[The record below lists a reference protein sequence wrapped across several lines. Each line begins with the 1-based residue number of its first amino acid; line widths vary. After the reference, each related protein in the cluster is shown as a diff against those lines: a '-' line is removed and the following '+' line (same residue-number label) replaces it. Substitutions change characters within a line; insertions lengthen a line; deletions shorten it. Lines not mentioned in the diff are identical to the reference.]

1 MSSVLNRKKKKM
13 QPLGYSK
20 KELVRIKEQAKRQS
34 NTDLLI
40 EESFKNIRLIA
51 YQILNNKFGFGNKR
65 ITRVDN
71 TIEKY
76 LKSAA
81 EGEMSTEQLQFYLK
95 EKCDIDV
102 KDEANMV
109 PFRERFS
116 LTNYKINAD
125 SHQSAGMYLLASICN
140 YFSLLGV
147 CLKTQFKFSAR
158 QIREAYEHIRSYINT
173 LSQYKRYE
181 LKIEDIAVS
190 AWEEFKYCDER
201 FVGGR
206 A

>member
-13 QPLGYSK
+13 RPLGYSK
-20 KELVRIKEQAKRQS
+20 SELVKIQTYAKRQS

-51 YQILNNKFGFGNKR
+51 YQILHDKFGFGNKR

-71 TIEKY
+71 TIEEY
-76 LKSAA
+76 LKSASD
-81 EGEMSTEQLQFYLK
+81 GGLSTEQLQLYLK
-95 EKCDIDV
+95 EKCGIDV
-102 KDEANMV
+102 KTEANMV
-109 PFRERFS
+109 PFRERFA
-116 LTNYKINAD
+116 LTNYKIHPD
-125 SHQSAGMYLLASICN
+125 SHHSAGMYLLASIYN
-140 YFSLLGV
+140 FFSLLGV

-190 AWEEFKYCDER
+190 AWEEFKYRDER
-201 FVGGR
+201 FVGGKL
-206 A
+206 